1 VIPQKKKESKIEEA
15 YDYHSSEESIT
26 ENEDES
32 FFSNEQEIVN
42 LNDESVIGY
51 STPS

>member
-1 VIPQKKKESKIEEA
+1 MIPLKKKESKIEEA

-26 ENEDES
+26 KNEDES